1 MSAKTLI
8 LFAAITFAACNS
20 VHTNANS
27 TVNNQ
32 TTIPPTPAPTAVAQQ
47 ADAVDRVTTAE
58 LEKLL
63 KEGKAVVVDV
73 RNKAMYDAGH
83 IAGAKLIPL
92 GEVGARANELPRDKM
107 IVTYCS

>member
-1 MSAKTLI
+1 MSFKTLI
-8 LFAAITFAACNS
+8 LFVTITFAACNS

-27 TVNNQ
+27 AANTA
-32 TTIPPTPAPTAVAQQ
+32 TTPAPAPAAAGHQDDGVP
-47 ADAVDRVTTAE
+47 RVTTAE

-63 KEGKAVVVDV
+63 KEGKAVVLDV

-83 IAGAKLIPL
+83 IRGAKLIPL

>member
-1 MSAKTLI
+1 MSLKTLI

-27 TVNNQ
+27 TVNNA
-32 TTIPPTPAPTAVAQQ
+32 TTPTPAPTAVAQQ
-47 ADAVDRVTTAE
+47 QQADGVDRVTTAE

-63 KEGKAVVVDV
+63 KEGKAVAVDV
-73 RNKAMYDAGH
+73 RNKAMYDVGH
-83 IAGAKLIPL
+83 IRGAKLIPL

>member
-1 MSAKTLI
+1 MKTIVLLI
-8 LFAAITFAACNS
+8 ALAFAACNS

-27 TVNNQ
+27 QANNA
-32 TTIPPTPAPTAVAQQ
+32 TTPTPAPTHVAEQG
-47 ADAVDRVTTAE
+47 DGVDRVTTAE

-73 RNKAMYDAGH
+73 RNKAMYDVGH
-83 IAGAKLIPL
+83 IRGAKLIPL
-92 GEVGARANELPRDKM
+92 GEVGARADELPRDKM